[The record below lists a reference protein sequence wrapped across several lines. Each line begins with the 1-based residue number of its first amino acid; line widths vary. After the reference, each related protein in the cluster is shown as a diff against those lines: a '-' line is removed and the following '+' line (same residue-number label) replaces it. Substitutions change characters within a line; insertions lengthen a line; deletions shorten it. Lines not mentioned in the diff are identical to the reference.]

1 MSKHD
6 EAIRKAKKEIER
18 LSAEIEKKKAR
29 ITELRENIKILE
41 AKKAEDFK
49 ISDAVLA
56 MLNENGVD
64 SDAEREAV
72 IRKMQ
77 DYIRE
82 IREAREKNSLSESE
96 SMIQETVQE
105 EEADLTVET
114 EPEETEKTNIAEEEP
129 TTASAG
135 NYRTAPTATYQN
147 PAYSYRPTNNGNINS

>member
-29 ITELRENIKILE
+29 IAELRENIKILE
-41 AKKAEDFK
+41 AKKADDLK

-96 SMIQETVQE
+96 PVIQETGQE
-105 EEADLTVET
+105 EETDLTVET
-114 EPEETEKTNIAEEEP
+114 ESEEINIAEEEP
-129 TTASAG
+129 TTSSAG

-147 PAYSYRPTNNGNINS
+147 PAYSYRPTNNRNINS